1 MTNPFW
7 EQQQQLFK
15 TWNENISKMPGME
28 AYQEMYKSMVPNAT
42 EYWNKFFE
50 MMPAGTE
57 NFWKSFTPNGA
68 DFIPKMWNYQ
78 IPGMDAYTKVFDFW
92 KGMGDPVAFMRDY
105 QEKYMDLMQ
114 DLFKGFLPA
123 GAAPFFEKPMELLQ
137 TCTDFYQSVLAPWM
151 KIDDTIMQRIASGD
165 TTAYIDFFRD
175 FNSKYEESFGKMF
188 NMMGMGLN
196 RESTTDQMHAID
208 AYIQMLFA
216 TAEVAALTLNACRD
230 SMTALV
236 ERYQKDVQE
245 GKMITTFHEFYT
257 LWFNVTEETLSALL
271 NTDAFSK
278 AFGEFSDK
286 YAQYLIATNKLQE
299 RMLASLPIP
308 TKKDMDSLYKT
319 VYDLRKTV
327 RDLRRELDALKE
339 TK

>member
-15 TWNENISKMPGME
+15 AWNENMAKMPGME
-28 AYQEMYKSMVPNAT
+28 AYQEMYKSMMPNAT

-50 MMPAGTE
+50 TMPNNE
-57 NFWKSFTPNGA
+57 FWKKFTPNGA
-68 DFIPKMWNYQ
+68 DFFTKMWNYQ

-92 KGMGDPVAFMRDY
+92 KGMGDPVSFMRDY

-123 GAAPFFEKPMELLQ
+123 GSAQFFDKPMELLQ
-137 TCTDFYQSVLAPWM
+137 TCTDFYLNVLSPWM
-151 KIDDTIMQRIASGD
+151 KIDESVLDRIATGD
-165 TTAYIDFFRD
+165 TTAYFDFFRD
-175 FNSKYEESFGKMF
+175 FNAKYEESFGKFF

-196 RESTTDQMHAID
+196 REANADQMHALD
-208 AYIQMLFA
+208 AYIKMLFA
-216 TAEVAALTLNACRD
+216 TAEITALTLNACKD
-230 SMTALV
+230 SMVTLV
-236 ERYQKDVQE
+236 ERYQKDIQE
-245 GKMITTFHEFYT
+245 GKVISTFNEFYT
-257 LWFNVTEETLSALL
+257 LWFNVTEDTLVALF
-271 NTDAFSK
+271 NTDAFSRT
-278 AFGEFSDK
+278 FGEFSDK